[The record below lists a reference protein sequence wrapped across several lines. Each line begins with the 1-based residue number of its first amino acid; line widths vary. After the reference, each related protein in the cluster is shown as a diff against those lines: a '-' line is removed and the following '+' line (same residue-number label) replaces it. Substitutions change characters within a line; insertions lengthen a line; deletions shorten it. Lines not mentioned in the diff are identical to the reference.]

1 MEPVTHVLAS
11 AALARGVFDRTRFAM
26 PVAAVAALAVDLDWL
41 ALAGGAETYLTY
53 YRVLTH
59 SLIGSATVAIAVG
72 ALFWL
77 AGRKHPTRPASLVR
91 LLTVALAAAWL
102 HVLLDLMNPHGVA
115 LFWPVNSRRFAWDLA
130 GMLDPWL
137 LAVLLA
143 GWLLPTLLRLVA
155 EEIGAKAER
164 KGPRRWAIGTI
175 VLAALY
181 CGARWYL
188 HGNAIALLDS
198 RVYHGAAPRG
208 VAALPDSPSP
218 FTWRGLVE
226 TENTYEEIEVPAG
239 PGGFF
244 DSDRSVTMFKPEGS
258 PALAAAQNTSAV
270 QQFVAAARFPL
281 ASVEQ
286 ISKADGMPDGGF
298 RVTVR
303 DLRFTEGTTMATP
316 VVVIIEMDSQLRVLD
331 ERFEFREQD

>member
-1 MEPVTHVLAS
+1 MEPVTHVLTS
-11 AALARGVFDRTRFAM
+11 AALARGAFDRTRFAM
-26 PVAAVAALAVDLDWL
+26 PAAVTAALAVDLDWL
-41 ALAGGAETYLTY
+41 ALSGGAESYLTY
-53 YRVLTH
+53 HRVATH

-77 AGRKHPTRPASLVR
+77 AGRQHPTKPASLVR

-102 HVLLDLMNPHGVA
+102 HVLLDLMNPYGVA

-143 GWLLPTLLRLVA
+143 GWLLPTLLRLVT

-164 KGPRRWAIGTI
+164 KGPRRWAIGTMAL
-175 VLAALY
+175 VALY

-188 HGNAIALLDS
+188 HGNAVTLLDS
-198 RVYHGAAPRG
+198 RVYHGAAPRR

-218 FTWRGLVE
+218 LKWRGLVE
-226 TENTYEEIEVPAG
+226 TENTHEEIEVPVG

-244 DSDRSVTMFKPEGS
+244 DSDRSVTLFKPEAS
-258 PALAAAQNTSAV
+258 PALEAAQNTSAV

-286 ISKADGMPDGGF
+286 IGKADGMPDGGF

-303 DLRFTEGTTMATP
+303 DLHFTERTTMAKP